1 MGRSIFDIDRK
12 LYTLYDEIEEA
23 GGEITPEIEEKL
35 ELNGQEMTNKVKN
48 ITNFINSLNADIL
61 AIKSETDRLA
71 KLKKSKENTI
81 TGLTN
86 LVLFAIKKY
95 GVADK
100 QGKKWIDWGTGKVTI
115 RKSETVE
122 INSKKLDAINDML
135 KVIFANGIYTGTL
148 NQNSSVDE
156 QALLDAI
163 VNTAKESGDY
173 ECSEIE
179 IEDLNDVNIEVT
191 VPVKLTDLLKG
202 DGYQLMTNVGA
213 VNRDGWKFKP
223 SIDKKLM
230 KVKIKDDGCVSNIA
244 EIVENDNLTIK

>member
-1 MGRSIFDIDRK
+1 MAKSIFEIDRE
-12 LYTLYDEIEEA
+12 LYALYDEIEEA

-35 ELNGQEMTNKVKN
+35 ELNGQEMTNKVRS

-95 GVADK
+95 GVADNK
-100 QGKKWIDWGTGKVTI
+100 GKKWIDWGTGKVSI

-122 INSKKLDAINDML
+122 VNSKKLDAINDML
-135 KVIFANGIYTGTL
+135 KVTFANGIYTGTL

-179 IEDLNDVNIEVT
+179 IEDLDDVNIEVT

>member
-1 MGRSIFDIDRK
+1 MGKSIFDIDK
-12 LYTLYDEIEEA
+12 ELYALYDEIEEA
-23 GGEITPEIEEKL
+23 GGEITPEMEKKL

-48 ITNFINSLNADIL
+48 ITNFINNLNADIL

-81 TGLTN
+81 KGLTN

-95 GVADK
+95 GTEDK
-100 QGKKWIDWGTGKVTI
+100 KGKKWIDWGTGKVTI
-115 RKSETVE
+115 RKSETIEV
-122 INSKKLDAINDML
+122 NSKKLEAINDML
-135 KVIFANGIYTGTL
+135 KVTFANGIYTGTL
-148 NQNSSVDE
+148 NQKLSVDKK
-156 QALLDAI
+156 AVLDGI
-163 VNTAKESGDY
+163 VNTAKDSGNQ

-179 IEDLNDVNIEVT
+179 IEDLDDVNIEVT

-202 DGYQLMTNVGA
+202 DGYQLMTNIGA

-230 KVKIKDDGCVSNIA
+230 KVKIKDDGCVSYIA
-244 EIVENDNLTIK
+244 ELVENDNLTIK

>member
-1 MGRSIFDIDRK
+1 MGRSIFDIDRE
-12 LYTLYDEIEEA
+12 LYALYDEIEEA

-35 ELNGQEMTNKVKN
+35 ELNGQEMTNKVRS
-48 ITNFINSLNADIL
+48 ITNFINSLNADLL

-100 QGKKWIDWGTGKVTI
+100 KGKKWIDWGTGKVTI

-122 INSKKLDAINDML
+122 VNSKKLDAISDML
-135 KVIFANGIYTGTL
+135 KVTFANGIYTGTL

-179 IEDLNDVNIEVT
+179 IEDLDDVNIEVT

>member
-1 MGRSIFDIDRK
+1 MSKSIFDIDRE
-12 LYTLYDEIEEA
+12 LYALYDEIEEA

-35 ELNGQEMTNKVKN
+35 ELNGQEMTNKVRS

-81 TGLTN
+81 KGLTN

-95 GVADK
+95 GKEDK
-100 QGKKWIDWGTGKVTI
+100 NGKKWIDWGTGKVTI
-115 RKSETVE
+115 RKSETIEV
-122 INSKKLDAINDML
+122 NSKKLDAINDML
-135 KVIFANGIYTGTL
+135 KVTFANGIYTGTL

-179 IEDLNDVNIEVT
+179 IEDLDDVNIEVT

>member
-1 MGRSIFDIDRK
+1 MGKSIFDINK
-12 LYTLYDEIEEA
+12 ELYSLYDEIEEA

-48 ITNFINSLNADIL
+48 ITNFINNLNADIL

-81 TGLTN
+81 KGLTN

-95 GVADK
+95 GIEDK
-100 QGKKWIDWGTGKVTI
+100 SGKKRIDWGTGKVTI
-115 RKSETVE
+115 RKSESIEV
-122 INSKKLDAINDML
+122 NSKKLEAINDML
-135 KVIFANGIYTGTL
+135 KLTFANGIYTGTL
-148 NQNSSVDE
+148 NQNSSVDK

-163 VNTAKESGDY
+163 VNTAKDSGNY

-179 IEDLNDVNIEVT
+179 IEDLDDVNIEVT

-202 DGYQLMTNVGA
+202 DGYQLMTNIGA
-213 VNRDGWKFKP
+213 VNCDGWKFKP

>member
-1 MGRSIFDIDRK
+1 MGKSIFDIDK
-12 LYTLYDEIEEA
+12 ELYSLYDEIEET
-23 GGEITPEIEEKL
+23 GGEITPEMEEKL
-35 ELNGQEMTNKVKN
+35 EINGQEMTNKVKN
-48 ITNFINSLNADIL
+48 ITNFINNLNADIL

-81 TGLTN
+81 KGLTN

-95 GVADK
+95 GKEDK
-100 QGKKWIDWGTGKVTI
+100 SGKKWIDWGTGKVTI
-115 RKSETVE
+115 RKSETIEV
-122 INSKKLDAINDML
+122 NSKKLEAINDML
-135 KVIFANGIYTGTL
+135 KVTFANGIYTGTL

-163 VNTAKESGDY
+163 VNTAKDSGNY

-202 DGYQLMTNVGA
+202 DGYQLMTNIGA

-230 KVKIKDDGCVSNIA
+230 KVKIKDDGFVSNIA
-244 EIVENDNLTIK
+244 EVVENDNLTIK

>member
-1 MGRSIFDIDRK
+1 MGRSIFDIDRE
-12 LYTLYDEIEEA
+12 LYALYDEIEEA

-35 ELNGQEMTNKVKN
+35 ELNGQEMTNKVRS
-48 ITNFINSLNADIL
+48 ITNFINSLNADLL

-95 GVADK
+95 GKEDK
-100 QGKKWIDWGTGKVTI
+100 SGKKWIDWGTGKVSI

-122 INSKKLDAINDML
+122 VNSKKLDAINDML
-135 KVIFANGIYTGTL
+135 KVTFANGIYTGTL

-179 IEDLNDVNIEVT
+179 IEDLDDVNIEVT

-244 EIVENDNLTIK
+244 KIVENDNLTIK